1 MSKETKDPNY
11 EGVFDGLNADVA
23 MYQLAAGKDDQ
34 GLEVKVMTAAD
45 ARRQIERRLMFGAIF
60 LGGVHP
66 HRELSAEIVRW
77 MPNDLLYG
85 KVIESLDLRPF
96 LTAYR
101 PVAEAAGRQLE
112 VENIDIALSKQD
124 EWTRAALDET
134 AADNNLDDKP
144 TEAKLDMA
152 AGTYVANPRAI
163 GFAPDVQIRNADAEG
178 ASAVAAGQMTQEQ
191 ADNAIYDAASL
202 DLDGGKDV
210 TEERY
215 VFPVQ
220 TLREMISNGYIQS
233 LQELSKEEVD
243 ESRASGVV
251 GYVPIDVG
259 KMGPAVASAVPGEMR
274 PERTVLNAFDAKNW
288 IHTLKPSE
296 VANLQKG
303 MALGGYMD
311 NVEGNP
317 QYDEGYSRDLL
328 TLLAFD
334 RVLLDAARS
343 GQSVPAMLFEQTQ
356 RTALRRREEVAAT
369 KFQDMRAAAN
379 SMSMEVL
386 GRELT
391 DDEQTTVRSFL
402 QTLQGNRVGDA
413 SGMTDVSGY
422 SGQNAIAPL
431 LGAGDLA
438 TGVQNVIGGEAAAR
452 DGFNTAQTVLKA
464 FGQDMTDPKITEMI
478 SQWRSQNRPA
488 WMDEEY

>member
-1 MSKETKDPNY
+1 MSNETKDPNY
-11 EGVFDGLNADVA
+11 EGVFDSLRADPV
-23 MYQLAAGKDDQ
+23 MYERAAGID
-34 GLEVKVMTAAD
+34 AD
-45 ARRQIERRLMFGAIF
+45 GNELKPLSASEARRLVRRRLWDE
-60 LGGVHP
+60 LGSEDNKT
-66 HRELSAEIVRW
+66 REPLVAEIVRW
-77 MPNDLLYG
+77 MPNDLMYAGVLG
-85 KVIESLDLRPF
+85 TLDLRPF

-101 PVAEAAGRQLE
+101 PIAESGEGLSARD
-112 VENIDIALSKQD
+112 IDRMLANQD
-124 EWTRAALDET
+124 TLTRSALDQS
-134 AADNNLDDKP
+134 AVDNNLDDKP
-144 TEAKLDMA
+144 TEAELDMA
-152 AGTYVANPRAI
+152 AGTYQANAGKI
-163 GFAPDVQIRNADAEG
+163 GLAPQVQILNVIVAG
-178 ASAVAAGQMTQEQ
+178 NNAVAAGQMTQEE
-191 ADNAIYDAASL
+191 ADNALYDAASL
-202 DLDGGKDV
+202 DLDGGEDP
-210 TEERY
+210 TAERY

-220 TLREMISNGYIQS
+220 TLRDSISNGYIQS
-233 LQELSKEEVD
+233 LQELSKAEVD

-274 PERTVLNAFDAKNW
+274 PQRTVLNAFDAKNW

-303 MALGGYMD
+303 MAFGGYMD

-317 QYDEGYSRDLL
+317 QYDEGYSRDAL

-334 RVLLDAARS
+334 QVLLDVARA
-343 GQSVPAMLFEQTQ
+343 GTSVPAVLFEQTQ
-356 RTALRRREEVAAT
+356 RTAERRRRDVAAT

-413 SGMTDVSGY
+413 AGMTDVSGY

-464 FGQDMTDPKITEMI
+464 FGQDMTDPKMTEMI